1 MNLKNEFN
9 RLAGMFGQGVERA
22 HDAADDLRGGARAVG
37 RRAQD
42 GLRHGTDHLMSVE
55 GAVMRVVRDRPQ
67 FLLIAVVCLLA
78 LIVTKVVMDQSD
90 QRR

>member
-1 MNLKNEFN
+1 
-9 RLAGMFGQGVERA
+9 MFGQGVERA
-22 HDAADDLRGGARAVG
+22 HDAADDFRGGARAAS
-37 RRAQD
+37 RRAQEE
-42 GLRHGTDHLMSVE
+42 LRRGTDHLMSVE
-55 GAVMRVVRDRPQ
+55 DTVMRVVRERPQ